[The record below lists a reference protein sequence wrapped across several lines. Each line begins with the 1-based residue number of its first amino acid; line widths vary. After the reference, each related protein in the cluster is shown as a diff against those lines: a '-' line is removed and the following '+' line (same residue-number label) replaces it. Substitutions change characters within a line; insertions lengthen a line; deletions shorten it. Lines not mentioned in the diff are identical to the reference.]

1 MNIRRIRV
9 RRSAFGYLAAAA
21 LVAITASAAFASI
34 AVANQ
39 PKIEPEGGT
48 YPIKIVGSGGV
59 GRLLTFAEGS
69 KTREVVCAESKA
81 AAEFRTFT
89 SVQNVQVKFT
99 GCTATGPFGIKLS
112 CNSAGAASGE
122 IVTAVLKGKLVYL
135 KATGS
140 EAGIDLE
147 TETAG
152 ASFVEIKCGGIQSL
166 KVTGSVIGK
175 LTPVNSLTKTY
186 TLTFAQSAGHQA
198 FENYFVTPNGA
209 CTATKDVLTTVGSG
223 FESFTQQSAIEGTE
237 TLTFSKAIK
246 VNSAN
251 C

>member
-1 MNIRRIRV
+1 MRTKWKT
-9 RRSAFGYLAAAA
+9 LPLA
-21 LVAITASAAFASI
+21 LVAILAVGALMAASAS
-34 AVANQ
+34 ANQ
-39 PKIEPEGGT
+39 PKAEPEGGT
-48 YPIKIVGSGGV
+48 FPVTFSGTGGAGKLQTV
-59 GRLLTFAEGS
+59 AEGS
-69 KTREVVCAESKA
+69 KSREINCSGNSSTGEVNSGTTVKNAK
-81 AAEFRTFT
+81 
-89 SVQNVQVKFT
+89 VKFT
-99 GCTATGPFGIKLS
+99 GCTATGPFGVKLS
-112 CNSAGAASGE
+112 CNSSGAASGE

-152 ASFVEIKCGGIQSL
+152 AKLVEITCGGIQKL
-166 KVTGSVIGK
+166 AVTGSVIGK

-198 FENYFVTPNGA
+198 FENYFITPNGA

-237 TLTFSKAIK
+237 TLSLSKAIK
-246 VNSAN
+246 VNSTN